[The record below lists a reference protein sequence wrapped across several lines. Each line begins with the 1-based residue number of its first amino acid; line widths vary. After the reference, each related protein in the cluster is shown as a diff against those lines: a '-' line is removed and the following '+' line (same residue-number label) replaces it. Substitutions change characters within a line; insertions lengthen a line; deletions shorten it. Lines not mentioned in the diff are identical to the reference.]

1 MAKSA
6 FIRTRIEPE
15 LKEAVEIILEKL
27 GLTQTEAIKIFYKQ
41 IELYQGLPFEVRI
54 PNSTTRKA
62 IKDSFEGKNN
72 KHFNS
77 ADELFDD
84 LGI

>member
-15 LKEAVEIILEKL
+15 LKEHVEKILEKL

-54 PNSTTRKA
+54 PNTTTEKA
-62 IKDSFEGKNN
+62 IKNSFEGKDQ
-72 KHFNS
+72 KQFNT
-77 ADELFDD
+77 ADELFKD
-84 LGI
+84 LRI